1 MRSIQQ
7 KLTFIIVLTSCL
19 ALLIASIAFLGFD
32 YYKFKQTRIQELQT
46 LAEVIG
52 GNSAA
57 AIDFSDSDTAMEIL
71 SMLRALPQID
81 RAALYSS
88 DKHLLAKYQRNT
100 GDSEW
105 NPPEPSNT
113 GPTFE
118 KQFLGLIS
126 AINNSDRLIGYI
138 YLHADLAAEKSRW
151 QRYLVILAG
160 LVIVSL
166 GIALV
171 VGARMQQSIS
181 TPIKTLATAAT
192 SVSQGKDYSVRID
205 PQGMDEFRLLINAF
219 NDMLDKIAERENQRD
234 HAEQELRDHRDH
246 LEELV
251 QQRTAALEASNKEL
265 EAFSYSVSHDLRAP
279 LRSIH
284 GFSQILLD
292 DYHDKLDAQGM
303 DYLKRVQSAAVNMA
317 NLIDDLLQ
325 LARITRSGFVCQK
338 VNISIIAAHTIEKLK
353 QEEPARAVKLH
364 IQNDLVVYGD
374 QNLLSVALDNLLG
387 NAWKYTSK
395 TGAAEIDFGQIHS
408 QNGHHVFFVKDNG
421 AGFDMKYVEKIFAAF
436 QRLHTPDEFPGT
448 GIGLATVQRII
459 DRHRGKIWA
468 ESEVGKGT
476 TIFFTLDTNESTE
489 DCGGK

>member
-1 MRSIQQ
+1 M
-7 KLTFIIVLTSCL
+7 
-19 ALLIASIAFLGFD
+19 
-32 YYKFKQTRIQELQT
+32 
-46 LAEVIG
+46 
-52 GNSAA
+52 
-57 AIDFSDSDTAMEIL
+57 
-71 SMLRALPQID
+71 
-81 RAALYSS
+81 
-88 DKHLLAKYQRNT
+88 
-100 GDSEW
+100 
-105 NPPEPSNT
+105 
-113 GPTFE
+113 
-118 KQFLGLIS
+118 
-126 AINNSDRLIGYI
+126 
-138 YLHADLAAEKSRW
+138 HADLAAEKSRW

-166 GIALV
+166 GIALI

-395 TGAAEIDFGQIHS
+395 TGAAEIDFGQIKS
-408 QNGHHVFFVKDNG
+408 GLPRVF
-421 AGFDMKYVEKIFAAF
+421 
-436 QRLHTPDEFPGT
+436 RP
-448 GIGLATVQRII
+448 
-459 DRHRGKIWA
+459 
-468 ESEVGKGT
+468 S
-476 TIFFTLDTNESTE
+476 SS
-489 DCGGK
+489 